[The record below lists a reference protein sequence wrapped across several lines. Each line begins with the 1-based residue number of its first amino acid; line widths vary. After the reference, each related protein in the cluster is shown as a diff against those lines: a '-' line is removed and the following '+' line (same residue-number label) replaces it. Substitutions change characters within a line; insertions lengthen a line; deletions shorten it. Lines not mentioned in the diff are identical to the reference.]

1 MAPEAAFTRRPSA
14 NEGPHLG
21 TPTGELRP
29 VAVDPPPAKQWV
41 WYRRPGVVVT
51 LTVVIV
57 AALVAVP
64 IAVLR
69 LGQTAGPSR
78 SVRAGP
84 PAAQGASPT
93 STSTPASATPLS
105 FSQLF
110 AQDSSGVVRLD
121 GTSCSGSAI
130 GTGFLV
136 APTLVATAAHVV
148 NRAAIIGVTAGGDTR
163 VGNVVG
169 LDGSDDVALVRLNQP
184 LPGHVFGLQA
194 IPPSVGSPVAAMGFP
209 EGLPITF
216 TQGSI
221 SGLDRTIPVEG
232 QTRTGLIQ
240 TDASV
245 NPGNSGGP
253 LLGPDGK
260 VVGLVDAGAAD
271 AQGISF
277 AVSSKVA
284 EPLLSS
290 WQANPQTVTSQSGC
304 GSPTGPS
311 ADASPHSELT
321 GADATAIG
329 QTLLTYFRA
338 IDAGDYATAWNQFSA
353 EQRAQVTQ
361 DQFARGLRTSYDF
374 NISLHSLTPQG
385 PSMATVYLTF
395 SSLQSPQF
403 GPHGESCDLW
413 SLDYTMQYQSGSWL
427 IERAESHNGQ
437 QATPCG

>member
-1 MAPEAAFTRRPSA
+1 
-14 NEGPHLG
+14 
-21 TPTGELRP
+21 
-29 VAVDPPPAKQWV
+29 
-41 WYRRPGVVVT
+41 
-51 LTVVIV
+51 
-57 AALVAVP
+57 
-64 IAVLR
+64 
-69 LGQTAGPSR
+69 
-78 SVRAGP
+78 
-84 PAAQGASPT
+84 
-93 STSTPASATPLS
+93 
-105 FSQLF
+105 
-110 AQDSSGVVRLD
+110 VRLD

-136 APTLVATAAHVV
+136 APNLVATAAHVV
-148 NRAAIIGVTAGGDTR
+148 NGAAVIGVTAGSDTR
-163 VGNVVG
+163 VGSVVG
-169 LDGSDDVALVRLNQP
+169 LDGGDDVALVRLSQP

-194 IPPSVGSPVAAMGFP
+194 TAPIVGSPVAAMGFP

-253 LLGPDGK
+253 LLEPGGQ
-260 VVGLVDAGAAD
+260 VVGLVDAGAAG

-284 EPLLSS
+284 GPLLAN
-290 WQANPQTVTSQSGC
+290 WQANPQTVASQSGC

-321 GADATAIG
+321 GSDATAIG

-338 IDAGDYATAWNQFSA
+338 IDAGDYATAWSQLTA
-353 EQRAQVTQ
+353 GQRAQTTL

-385 PSMATVYLTF
+385 AGAATVYASFT
-395 SSLQSPQF
+395 SLQSPQW

-413 SLDYTMQYQSGSWL
+413 SLDYTMHFESGSWL
-427 IERAESHNGQ
+427 IERAGPHNGQ

>member
-1 MAPEAAFTRRPSA
+1 
-14 NEGPHLG
+14 
-21 TPTGELRP
+21 
-29 VAVDPPPAKQWV
+29 VI
-41 WYRRPGVVVT
+41 VT
-51 LTVVIV
+51 LTVAIV
-57 AALVAVP
+57 AALVGVP
-64 IAVLR
+64 VAVLR
-69 LGQTAGPSR
+69 LGQNAAPNR
-78 SVRAGP
+78 SVHAGSATP
-84 PAAQGASPT
+84 GPSPT
-93 STSTPASATPLS
+93 STAVPGSPTPPS
-105 FSQLF
+105 FSELF

-136 APTLVATAAHVV
+136 APNLVATAAHVV
-148 NRAAIIGVTAGGDTR
+148 NGAAVIGATVGSDTR
-163 VGNVVG
+163 VGSVVG
-169 LDGSDDVALVRLNQP
+169 IDTGDDVALVRLNQP

-194 IPPSVGSPVAAMGFP
+194 APPIVGSPVAALGFP

-232 QTRTGLIQ
+232 QTRAGLIQ

-253 LLGPDGK
+253 LLDPGGK
-260 VVGLVDAGAAD
+260 VVGLVDAGATG

-284 EPLLSS
+284 EPLLAS
-290 WQANPQTVTSQSGC
+290 WQASPQTVASQSDC

-338 IDAGDYATAWNQFSA
+338 IDAGDYATAWNQFTA

-361 DQFARGLRTSYDF
+361 DQFARGLRTTYDF
-374 NISLHSLTPQG
+374 NTSLHSLTAQG
-385 PSMATVYLTF
+385 PSTATVYLTF
-395 SSLQSPQF
+395 SSLQSPQM
-403 GPHGESCDLW
+403 GPHGESCDVW
-413 SLDYTMQYQSGSWL
+413 SLDYTMHYESGSWL
-427 IERAESHNGQ
+427 IERADPHNGQ

>member
-1 MAPEAAFTRRPSA
+1 MASRF
-14 NEGPHLG
+14 H
-21 TPTGELRP
+21 P
-29 VAVDPPPAKQWV
+29 VEVEPPAAKQRV
-41 WYRRPGVVVT
+41 WYRRPAVVVT
-51 LTVVIV
+51 LTVLIV
-57 AALVAVP
+57 AALVGVP
-64 IAVLR
+64 VAVLR
-69 LGQTAGPSR
+69 LGQNGGPNRSVQAGPQ
-78 SVRAGP
+78 G
-84 PAAQGASPT
+84 AQGRSPASTAAPGSPT
-93 STSTPASATPLS
+93 PPP

-136 APTLVATAAHVV
+136 APNLVATAAHVV
-148 NRAAIIGVTAGGDTR
+148 DGAAVIGVTAGSDTR
-163 VGNVVG
+163 VGSVVG
-169 LDGSDDVALVRLNQP
+169 IDSGSDVSLIRLDQP
-184 LPGHVFGLQA
+184 LPGHVFAVQQT
-194 IPPSVGSPVAAMGFP
+194 PPVVGTPVAAMGFP
-209 EGLPITF
+209 EGLPLTF

-253 LLGPDGK
+253 LLDPDGK
-260 VVGLVDAGAAD
+260 VVGVIDAGAAD

-277 AVSSKVA
+277 AVSGRVA
-284 EPLLSS
+284 QPLLAS
-290 WQANPQTVTSQSGC
+290 WQASPQTVASQSGC

-338 IDAGDYATAWNQFSA
+338 IDAADYATAWNQLTA
-353 EQRAQVTQ
+353 AQRAQVSP
-361 DQFARGLRTSYDF
+361 DQLASGLRTTYDF
-374 NISLHSLTPQG
+374 NISLHSLTPQSPG
-385 PSMATVYLTF
+385 TATVYATF
-395 SSLQSPQF
+395 SSLQSPQL

-413 SLDYTMQYQSGSWL
+413 TLDYTMRNESGSWL
-427 IERAESHNGQ
+427 IERADPHSGQ